1 MICKE
6 ISRLKNYIDKFPNL
20 DIWIVSSDKT
30 LAKCYWES
38 IKEYIK
44 IDKKPVIMSTRGNMQ
59 EGFNSENALII
70 LCGKWYKNS
79 GAVSN
84 TFRYYLKNAKITFPI
99 GEIPC
104 PNNKCDWEVET
115 CLEERVCQ

>member
-6 ISRLKNYIDKFPNL
+6 ISRLKNYIDKFPGI
-20 DIWIVSSDKT
+20 DIWIVSSNKT

-44 IDKKPVIMSTRGNMQ
+44 IDKKPVIISTKRNIDGL
-59 EGFNSENALII
+59 NSENSLII
-70 LCGKWYKNS
+70 LCGRWYEYSDAEN
-79 GAVSN
+79 GN
-84 TFRYYLKNAKITFPI
+84 LRYYLNSAKITFPI

-104 PNNKCDWEVET
+104 PSKKCDWEVET
-115 CLEERVCQ
+115 CQEEKI